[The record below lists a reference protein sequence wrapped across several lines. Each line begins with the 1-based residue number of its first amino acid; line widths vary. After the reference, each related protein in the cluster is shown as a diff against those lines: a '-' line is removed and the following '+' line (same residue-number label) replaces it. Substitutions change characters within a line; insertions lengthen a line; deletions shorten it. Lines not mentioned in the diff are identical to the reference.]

1 MTTTIA
7 TLGPEGSLDWEAARR
22 YNPEAKLLI
31 FPHISAVIGAFVK
44 NRADLA
50 VIPVYNTRDGER
62 KEFLRAMAQLG
73 PDQGYWT
80 DNLVLPVELSLGG
93 LDEKSELRLIIGE
106 SHVLKQCSEFLA
118 EHFPDTS
125 LMATH
130 NLENDLATIRGEQ
143 LSDRGVIAPEEVLA
157 GHHLVIRQREVAPY
171 NRTRYAILGRK
182 PTPATGY
189 DATVMIT
196 APLKDRVGLLYDILG
211 EFSRRGVSL
220 LDMRTESDLKSQK
233 LLFYVEA
240 EGHIDDQ
247 KIRLALERIENH
259 IIQEPGAIRILGSF
273 PRVDMRTKLI
283 TDVGFIGTGEMSKWF
298 AKRLENEG
306 YRVLLTGRNT
316 ELSPEAMLA
325 QVQVVMICVPISA
338 TSTAIAKYGPQMRD
352 GQALVILAGE
362 AETTIDTAL
371 RCCSP
376 GVEVML
382 AHNLWGPQ
390 AATMKDKNVTVVRT
404 SRSGVLCSEIESFL
418 YKHGALISR
427 DTAVQHDLMMGVSQK
442 LPTAISMALAL
453 TLKDNGIP
461 PGEIGNH
468 STLTSLY
475 GILAMCRVHAQNPRT
490 YGEILAT
497 KGAGRQIVRDFVR
510 HLTALL
516 DLAEAENIEELGRII
531 EESRGYLT
539 EEFLKDRMKQALAV
553 DETLGRVILK

>member
-22 YNPEAKLLI
+22 YNPDAQLLA
-31 FPHISAVIGAFVK
+31 FPHISAVISAFVK

-62 KEFLRAMAQLG
+62 KEFFRAMAQLT
-73 PDQGYWT
+73 QGYWI

-93 LDEKSELRLIIGE
+93 LDEQSELTLIIGE

-130 NLENDLATIRGEQ
+130 NLENDLAAIQSDKLT
-143 LSDRGVIAPEEVLA
+143 DRGVIAPEEVLTA
-157 GHHLVIRQREVAPY
+157 HNLTIRQREVAPY
-171 NRTRYAILGRK
+171 NRTRYAVLGRH
-182 PTPATGY
+182 PSPATGY

-196 APLKDRVGLLYDILG
+196 RPLKDRVGLLYDILG
-211 EFSRRGVSL
+211 EFSRRGISL
-220 LDMRTESDLKSQK
+220 LDMRTESDLKTQE

-240 EGHIDDQ
+240 EGHVDDQ

-306 YRVLLTGRNT
+306 YRVLLTGRST
-316 ELSPEAMLA
+316 DVTPEAMLG
-325 QVQVVMICVPISA
+325 QVQVVMVCVPISA
-338 TSTAIAKYGPQMRD
+338 TSAAIEKYGPLMRD
-352 GQALVILAGE
+352 GQALVIMAGE
-362 AETTIDTAL
+362 AETTIDAAL
-371 RCCSP
+371 HSCSP

-382 AHNLWGPQ
+382 VHNLWGPQ

-404 SRSGVLCSEIESFL
+404 GRSGVLCSEIESFL

-427 DTAVQHDLMMGVSQK
+427 DSAVQHDLMMGVSQK

-453 TLKDNGIP
+453 TLKDNAIP
-461 PGEIGNH
+461 PGEIGSH

-497 KGAGRQIVRDFVR
+497 KGAGRRIVRDFVR
-510 HLTALL
+510 NLEAVL
-516 DLAEAENIEELGRII
+516 DLAEAENIEELGRVI
-531 EESRGYLT
+531 ETSRDYLT

-553 DETLGRVILK
+553 DETLGRAILK

>member
-22 YNPEAKLLI
+22 YNPAARLLA

-62 KEFLRAMAQLG
+62 KEFFRAMAQLT
-73 PDQGYWT
+73 QGYWV

-93 LDEKSELRLIIGE
+93 LDEQSELKLIIGE

-130 NLENDLATIRGEQ
+130 NLEGDLAAIRRDG
-143 LSDRGVIAPEEVLA
+143 LADRGVIAPEELLTA
-157 GHHLVIRQREVAPY
+157 QGLTIRQREVAPY
-171 NRTRYAILGRK
+171 NRTRYAVLGRQ
-182 PTPATGY
+182 PSPPTGY
-189 DATVMIT
+189 DATVLIT

-211 EFSRRGVSL
+211 EFSQRGVSL
-220 LDMRTESDLKSQK
+220 LDMRTESDLKTQQ
-233 LLFYVEA
+233 LLFYVEV

-247 KIRLALERIENH
+247 KVRLALERIENH

-306 YRVLLTGRNT
+306 YLVLLTGRAS
-316 ELSPEAMLA
+316 ELTPEAMLEL
-325 QVQVVMICVPISA
+325 VQVVIVCVPISA
-338 TSTAIAKYGPQMRD
+338 TSAAIATYGPKMRD
-352 GQALVILAGE
+352 GQALVIMAGE

-371 RCCSP
+371 HSCSP

-382 AHNLWGPQ
+382 LHNLWGPQ

-404 SRSGVLCSEIESFL
+404 GRSGVLCSEIESFL

-427 DTAVQHDLMMGVSQK
+427 DSAVQHDLMMGVSQK

-453 TLKDNGIP
+453 TLKENQIQ

-497 KGAGRQIVRDFVR
+497 KGAGRRIVRDFVR
-510 HLTALL
+510 NLETVLE
-516 DLAEAENIEELGRII
+516 LAEAEKIEELGQII
-531 EESRGYLT
+531 EASRDYLT
-539 EEFLKDRMKQALAV
+539 KEFIKDRMKQALAV

>member
-1 MTTTIA
+1 MTITIA
-7 TLGPEGSLDWEAARR
+7 TLGPEGSLDWKAAQR
-22 YNPEAKLLI
+22 YNPEARLVA
-31 FPHISAVIGAFVK
+31 FPHISALISAFVK

-62 KEFLRAMAQLG
+62 KEFFRAMAQISE
-73 PDQGYWT
+73 GYWI

-93 LDEKSELRLIIGE
+93 LDERSELALILGE

-125 LMATH
+125 LMVTH
-130 NLENDLATIRGEQ
+130 NLESDLAAIRRDR
-143 LSDRGVIAPEEVLA
+143 LADRGVLAPEEVLTA
-157 GHHLVIRQREVAPY
+157 HGLAIRQREVAPF
-171 NRTRYAILGRK
+171 NRTRYAVLGRR
-182 PTPATGY
+182 PSPPTGY
-189 DATVMIT
+189 DATVLLT
-196 APLKDRVGLLYDILG
+196 RPLKDRVGLLYDILG

-220 LDMRTESDLKSQK
+220 LDMRTESDLKSQE

-240 EGHIDDQ
+240 EGHRDDQ

-306 YRVLLTGRNT
+306 YRVLLSGRAT
-316 ELSPEAMLA
+316 ELTPEAMVA
-325 QVQVVMICVPISA
+325 QVQVVMVCVPISA
-338 TSTAIAKYGPQMRD
+338 TSATIEKYGPLLRD
-352 GQALVILAGE
+352 GQALVIMAGE
-362 AETTIDTAL
+362 AETTIDAAL

-382 AHNLWGPQ
+382 VHNLWGPQ
-390 AATMKDKNVTVVRT
+390 AATMKDKNVSVVRT
-404 SRSGVLCSEIESFL
+404 GRSGVLCSEIESFL
-418 YKHGALISR
+418 YKHGSHISL

-453 TLKDNGIP
+453 TLKDNAIP
-461 PGEIGNH
+461 PGEIGSH

-497 KGAGRQIVRDFVR
+497 RGAGRKIVRDFAR
-510 HLTALL
+510 HLTAVL
-516 DLAEAENIEELGRII
+516 DLAEQEQIEELCRLI
-531 EESRGYLT
+531 EGSRDYLT
-539 EEFLKDRMKQALAV
+539 EEFLKDRMRQALAV

>member
-22 YNPEAKLLI
+22 YQPEAQLLA
-31 FPHISAVIGAFVK
+31 FPHISALISAFVK
-44 NRADLA
+44 QRANLA
-50 VIPVYNTRDGER
+50 VVPVYNTRDGER
-62 KEFLRAMAQLG
+62 KEFFRAMAQL
-73 PDQGYWT
+73 DEGYWI

-93 LDEKSELRLIIGE
+93 LDERSELKLIIGE
-106 SHVLKQCSEFLA
+106 SHVLKQCSEFLT

-130 NLENDLATIRGEQ
+130 NLESDLAAIRGDN
-143 LSDRGVIAPEEVLA
+143 LTDRGVLASEEVLTA
-157 GHHLVIRQREVAPY
+157 HGLTVRQREVAPF
-171 NRTRYAILGRK
+171 NRTRYAVLGRK
-182 PTPATGY
+182 PAPATGY
-189 DATVMIT
+189 DATVLLT
-196 APLKDRVGLLYDILG
+196 KPLKDRVGLLYDILG

-220 LDMRTESDLKSQK
+220 LDMRTESDLKTQE

-240 EGHIDDQ
+240 EGHRDDQ
-247 KIRLALERIENH
+247 KIKLALERIENH

-306 YRVLLTGRNT
+306 YRVLLTGRST
-316 ELSPEAMLA
+316 ELTPEAMLA
-325 QVQVVMICVPISA
+325 RVQVVMVCVPISA
-338 TSTAIAKYGPQMRD
+338 TAAAIGKYGPLMRD
-352 GQALVILAGE
+352 GQALVIMAGE
-362 AETTIDTAL
+362 AETTIDAAL
-371 RCCSP
+371 RSCSP

-382 AHNLWGPQ
+382 VHNLWGPQ

-404 SRSGVLCSEIESFL
+404 GRSGVLCSEIESFL
-418 YKHGALISR
+418 YKHGSHISR
-427 DTAVQHDLMMGVSQK
+427 DSAVQHDLMMGVSQK

-453 TLKDNGIP
+453 TLKDNAIP
-461 PGEIGNH
+461 PGEIGSH

-497 KGAGRQIVRDFVR
+497 HGAGRKIVRDFAKN
-510 HLTALL
+510 LEALL
-516 DLAEAENIEELGRII
+516 DLAEAGKIEELCAVV
-531 EESRGYLT
+531 ETSRGYLT
-539 EEFLKDRMKQALAV
+539 EEFLKDRMRQALAV
-553 DETLGRVILK
+553 DETLGRAILK

>member
-1 MTTTIA
+1 MTITIA

-22 YNPEAKLLI
+22 YNPDAKLLA

-44 NRADLA
+44 QRADLA
-50 VIPVYNTRDGER
+50 VLPVYNTRDGER

-73 PDQGYWT
+73 PEQGYWI

-93 LDEKSELRLIIGE
+93 LDESSELKLIIGE

-130 NLENDLATIRGEQ
+130 NLENDLAAIRQ
-143 LSDRGVIAPEEVLA
+143 DKLSDRGVIAPEELLT
-157 GHHLVIRQREVAPY
+157 GHGLSIRQREVAPY
-171 NRTRYAILGRK
+171 NRTRYAVLGRK

-189 DATVMIT
+189 DATVMMT
-196 APLKDRVGLLYDILG
+196 RPLKDRVGLLYDILG

-240 EGHIDDQ
+240 EGHVDDQ

-259 IIQEPGAIRILGSF
+259 IIQEPGAIHILGSF

-306 YRVLLTGRNT
+306 YRVLLTGRAS
-316 ELSPEAMLA
+316 EVSPEAMLA

-338 TSTAIAKYGPQMRD
+338 TSAAIAKYGPLMRD
-352 GQALVILAGE
+352 DQALVIMAGE

-382 AHNLWGPQ
+382 VHNLWGPQ

-404 SRSGVLCSEIESFL
+404 GRSGVLCSEIESFL
-418 YKHGALISR
+418 YKHGSIISR
-427 DTAVQHDLMMGVSQK
+427 DSAVQHDLMMGVSQK

-453 TLKDNGIP
+453 TLKENRIP

-497 KGAGRQIVRDFVR
+497 KGAGRRIVRDFVR
-510 HLTALL
+510 NLEAVL
-516 DLAEAENIEELGRII
+516 DLAEAEKIEELGQLI
-531 EESRGYLT
+531 ETSRDYLT